1 MPLHA
6 RAALLPAAALL
17 AATTTLA
24 ACSPRQTAANQ
35 AEATCRD
42 QAIRDTSEIPGIVA
56 DTARDRMVRACLAR
70 QPH

>member
-1 MPLHA
+1 MPLPS
-6 RAALLPAAALL
+6 RAALALL
-17 AATTTLA
+17 AALA
-24 ACSPRQTAANQ
+24 ALPACTARQTAADE

-56 DTARDRMVRACLAR
+56 DTARDRMVHACLAR

>member
-1 MPLHA
+1 MPFRA
-6 RAALLPAAALL
+6 PAALLLVATAALS
-17 AATTTLA
+17 

-42 QAIRDTSEIPGIVA
+42 QAIRDTSEIPGVVA

-70 QPH
+70 EPH

>member
-1 MPLHA
+1 MPVPTRVA
-6 RAALLPAAALL
+6 FLPAAALL
-17 AATTTLA
+17 AALS
-24 ACSPRQTAANQ
+24 ACSARQTAANQ

-56 DTARDRMVRACLAR
+56 DTARDRMIRACLAR

>member
-1 MPLHA
+1 MPLSS

-17 AATTTLA
+17 AALP
-24 ACSPRQTAANQ
+24 ACTARQTAANQ

-56 DTARDRMVRACLAR
+56 DTDRDRMVRACLAR

>member
-1 MPLHA
+1 MPFPT

-17 AATTTLA
+17 AATAVLA
-24 ACSPRQTAANQ
+24 ACSARQTAANQ

-42 QAIRDTSEIPGIVA
+42 EAIRDTSEIPGIVA
-56 DTARDRMVRACLAR
+56 DTARDRMTRACLAR

>member
-1 MPLHA
+1 MPLSP

-17 AATTTLA
+17 VTLS
-24 ACSPRQTAANQ
+24 ACTARQTAANQ

-42 QAIRDTSEIPGIVA
+42 QAIRDTSELPGIVA
-56 DTARDRMVRACLAR
+56 DTDRDRMVRACLAR

>member
-1 MPLHA
+1 MPF
-6 RAALLPAAALL
+6 RAPTALLL
-17 AATTTLA
+17 AASLA
-24 ACSPRQTAANQ
+24 SLSACSPRQTAANQ